1 MNRGFGFLSY
11 KLARTNHKLDYNTAR
26 RIMGDEKFV
35 GVAITTQRQA
45 ELASRANASYVVIGP
60 VYKPLPGEFH
70 SHSIHPLGTA
80 GVREILNYCS
90 TFEKK
95 VPYLVSGGITVD
107 NVQRVVFQSRAESK
121 SVDGVVLHYP
131 VTYVFI
137 FSVCGAVDLKLR
149 IVG

>member
-1 MNRGFGFLSY
+1 
-11 KLARTNHKLDYNTAR
+11 
-26 RIMGDEKFV
+26 MGDEKFV

-60 VYKPLPGEFH
+60 IYKTLPGEFH
-70 SHSIHPLGTA
+70 SHSVHPLGTA

-107 NVQRVVFQSRAESK
+107 NVQRVVFQSRAKSK
-121 SVDGVVLHYP
+121 SVDGIVLHYL

-137 FSVCGAVDLKLR
+137 FSVYGTVDLGLR
-149 IVG
+149 VVGKVRAMKR

>member
-1 MNRGFGFLSY
+1 
-11 KLARTNHKLDYNTAR
+11 
-26 RIMGDEKFV
+26 MGDEKFV

-60 VYKPLPGEFH
+60 IYKPLPGEFH
-70 SHSIHPLGTA
+70 SHSVHPLGTA

-107 NVQRVVFQSRAESK
+107 NVQRVLFQSRAEAK

-137 FSVCGAVDLKLR
+137 FSVYGAVDLKLR
-149 IVG
+149 IVSKVRHMKR